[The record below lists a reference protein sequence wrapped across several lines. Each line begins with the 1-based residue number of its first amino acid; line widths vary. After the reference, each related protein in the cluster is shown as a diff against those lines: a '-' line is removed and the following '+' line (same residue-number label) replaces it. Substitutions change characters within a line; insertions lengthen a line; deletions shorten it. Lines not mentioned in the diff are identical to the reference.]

1 MPKIVIID
9 EVLRKVRYYK
19 NKMVQFLFA
28 SHGLYA
34 LCDQYFHAATVRVAQ
49 RYVLLT

>member
-19 NKMVQFLFA
+19 NKMVQFFLPHMVYMHSVTSIFMQQ
-28 SHGLYA
+28 L
-34 LCDQYFHAATVRVAQ
+34 
-49 RYVLLT
+49 